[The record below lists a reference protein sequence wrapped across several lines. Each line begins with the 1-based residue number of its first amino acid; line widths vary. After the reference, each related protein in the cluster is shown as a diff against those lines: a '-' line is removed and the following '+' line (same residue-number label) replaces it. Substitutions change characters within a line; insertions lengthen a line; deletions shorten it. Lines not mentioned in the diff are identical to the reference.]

1 MKRWLL
7 ASTLSGIRPM
17 SGGHRLGE
25 TVVMNILDMRRSAV
39 RPWLTPALALAGV
52 FGCAAKEE
60 PPKKPPIQTRE
71 TLRKTTQNV
80 MELEKALADGGVLA
94 SMEITGEGLEVYS
107 DAYRTSVGRIG
118 TMAVDQKMQLYEAES
133 GRKPEDYAEFMAVII
148 GKDQPDGI
156 QLPMLPYYQE
166 WAYDPE
172 KKTLVVIEF
181 PAKKEQREKETT
193 GAAGL

>member
-1 MKRWLL
+1 MGSASKRAWEQPAWLIPFV
-7 ASTLSGIRPM
+7 GF
-17 SGGHRLGE
+17 
-25 TVVMNILDMRRSAV
+25 AV
-39 RPWLTPALALAGV
+39 TI
-52 FGCAAKEE
+52 GCEAKEE
-60 PPKKPPIQTRE
+60 PPKKPPVQTRE

-80 MELEKALADGGVLA
+80 LELEKALADGGLLA

-107 DAYRTSVGRIG
+107 DAYRTSVGRLG
-118 TMAVDQKMQLYEAES
+118 MMAVDQKMQLFEAEFD
-133 GRKPEDYAEFMAVII
+133 RKPKDYAEFMARII

-172 KKTLVVIEF
+172 KKALVVIEF

>member
-1 MKRWLL
+1 MGMLSKRIWGKHVRWIPVIGL
-7 ASTLSGIRPM
+7 AMVL
-17 SGGHRLGE
+17 
-25 TVVMNILDMRRSAV
+25 
-39 RPWLTPALALAGV
+39 
-52 FGCAAKEE
+52 GCAAQEE

-71 TLRKTTQNV
+71 TLGKTTQNV
-80 MELEKALADGGVLA
+80 LELDKALADGGVLA
-94 SMEITGEGLEVYS
+94 SMEIAGEGLEVYS

-118 TMAVDQKMQLYEAES
+118 TMAVDQKMQLHEAEF
-133 GRKPEDYAEFMAVII
+133 GQKPDSYAEFMATII
-148 GKDQPDGI
+148 GKGQPDGI

-181 PAKKEQREKETT
+181 PAKKQQREQETT

>member
-1 MKRWLL
+1 M
-7 ASTLSGIRPM
+7 TSGTF
-17 SGGHRLGE
+17 RLWRIPQWCAVAGTAVL
-25 TVVMNILDMRRSAV
+25 TV
-39 RPWLTPALALAGV
+39 
-52 FGCAAKEE
+52 GCAAKEE
-60 PPKKPPIQTRE
+60 PPKKPPIQTRA

-80 MELEKALADGGVLA
+80 LELEKALADGGVAA

-107 DAYRTSVGRIG
+107 DAYRTSVGRMG
-118 TMAVDQKMQLYEAES
+118 VMAVDQKMQLYEAEF
-133 GRKPEDYAEFMAVII
+133 GKKPEDYAEFMARII

-166 WAYDPE
+166 WAYDPD

-181 PAKKEQREKETT
+181 PAKKEQREQETT

>member
-1 MKRWLL
+1 MNVLQNRIWAKPIWLVTGL
-7 ASTLSGIRPM
+7 A
-17 SGGHRLGE
+17 
-25 TVVMNILDMRRSAV
+25 VVVTM
-39 RPWLTPALALAGV
+39 
-52 FGCAAKEE
+52 GCAAKEE

-80 MELEKALADGGVLA
+80 LELDKALADGGVPA

-107 DAYRTSVGRIG
+107 DAYRTSVGRVG
-118 TMAVDQKMQLYEAES
+118 VMAVDQKMQLFEAEF
-133 GRKPEDYAEFMAVII
+133 GKKPKDYAEFMARII

-166 WAYDPE
+166 WAYDPD

>member
-1 MKRWLL
+1 MKTLDTRW
-7 ASTLSGIRPM
+7 
-17 SGGHRLGE
+17 
-25 TVVMNILDMRRSAV
+25 SAV
-39 RPWLTPALALAGV
+39 RPCLAPVLALAGV
-52 FGCAAKEE
+52 LGCAAKEE

-80 MELEKALADGGVLA
+80 MELEKALAA
-94 SMEITGEGLEVYS
+94 
-107 DAYRTSVGRIG
+107 SVGRLG

-133 GRKPEDYAEFMAVII
+133 GRKPKDYAEFMAVII

>member
-1 MKRWLL
+1 MKTLDTRW
-7 ASTLSGIRPM
+7 
-17 SGGHRLGE
+17 
-25 TVVMNILDMRRSAV
+25 SAV
-39 RPWLTPALALAGV
+39 RPCLAPVLALAGV
-52 FGCAAKEE
+52 LGCAAKEE

-107 DAYRTSVGRIG
+107 DAYRTSVGRLG
-118 TMAVDQKMQLYEAES
+118 TMAVDQKMQLYEAEF
-133 GRKPEDYAEFMAVII
+133 GKKPGDYAEFMRVII